1 MKNYEN
7 SAPAAL
13 IGMRGSVVEY
23 RRAVTKLMKG
33 VSIVFLFHCP
43 RQVSCCCALSI
54 VVFAAYQTHAIVFVA
69 PRRLD
74 FNYSPLPTKNS
85 LFFENSKSWDH
96 LTRLLNS

>member
-13 IGMRGSVVEY
+13 IGMRCSVVEY

-33 VSIVFLFHCP
+33 VGYLLYFSFIVHGKFHVAALCRSWFLQPTKHTPLF
-43 RQVSCCCALSI
+43 I
-54 VVFAAYQTHAIVFVA
+54 VA

-74 FNYSPLPTKNS
+74 FNYSLLPTKKLP
-85 LFFENSKSWDH
+85 LF
-96 LTRLLNS
+96 